1 MILFPGKW
9 LDIQNVFIFA
19 FSNQRLKTQFDALE
33 TSFNDIMPHIYETQ
47 SNEIEYYIIKLI
59 LTQYVFIYMFFWEIY

>member
-33 TSFNDIMPHIYETQ
+33 TSFNDIMPHIYEAQ
-47 SNEIEYYIIKLI
+47 SKMIFATYCFVKSYAGSG
-59 LTQYVFIYMFFWEIY
+59 